1 MARIV
6 TAAVYADAEH
16 IADGIDYL
24 KQRAHDLALDDG
36 AGDPDP
42 AA

>member
-6 TAAVYADAEH
+6 TAAVDADAEH

-24 KQRAHDLALDDG
+24 KQRAHDLGHLAL
-36 AGDPDP
+36 GDASDP

>member
-1 MARIV
+1 MTRLGCTERVQAHQH
-6 TAAVYADAEH
+6 AEH

-24 KQRAHDLALDDG
+24 KQRAHDIALDD
-36 AGDPDP
+36 ASDP